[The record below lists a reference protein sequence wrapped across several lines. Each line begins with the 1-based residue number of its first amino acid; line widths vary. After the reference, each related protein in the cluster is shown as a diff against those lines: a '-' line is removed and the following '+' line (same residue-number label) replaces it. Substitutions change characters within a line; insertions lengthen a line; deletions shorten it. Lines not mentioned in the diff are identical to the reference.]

1 MRVQVFLKTPLFR
14 GHYGPEREAELKKT
28 IVELA
33 GEALARDGGLEL
45 NVSSMHDS
53 KGSAV
58 EAPFTRVFL
67 PMGKID
73 YYVIVEE

>member
-14 GHYGPEREAELKKT
+14 GHYGAERSTELKAT

-45 NVSSMHDS
+45 SVASMHDNRGKPCDALFS
-53 KGSAV
+53 
-58 EAPFTRVFL
+58 RVFL
-67 PMGKID
+67 PLGKID
-73 YYVIVEE
+73 YYVIVDA